1 MTSTAPPRPTP
12 SRPAGRS
19 GPGSH
24 YTGRE
29 YRARLHVRL
38 WLLCL
43 AAITLAIA
51 WQAWVVPELT
61 TVLEPTSGEGT
72 PWAVQLISALA
83 MGTGLFVL
91 LRRMRPG
98 RDDELAARLRRQ
110 QQELQALTGRLIDA
124 QESERRTIS
133 RELHDDIGQAIT
145 AIKMCAAS
153 IPKED
158 EAGRAEVVDEI
169 VGIADQTIAKLRD
182 LSMLL
187 RPPQLD
193 ALGLEAAL
201 RWQSERLFR
210 GGRPTLEL
218 HLQTLPQRPD
228 AAVELACFRIAQE
241 ALTNVLRHADATQV
255 TLTLAAQDGQGLLLT
270 ILDDGRGFDGQRVEG
285 LGLITMRERAQH
297 IGGTLDIESVP
308 GDGTCLRV
316 RLPLHAPE

>member
-1 MTSTAPPRPTP
+1 MTSIPP
-12 SRPAGRS
+12 SRPAGTS
-19 GPGSH
+19 TGPGSR
-24 YTGRE
+24 YPGRE

-61 TVLEPTSGEGT
+61 VLLQPSSGEAT

-83 MGTGLFVL
+83 MGTGLFLL

-145 AIKMCAAS
+145 AIKMCASS
-153 IPKED
+153 IPNED
-158 EAGRAEVVDEI
+158 EAGRAEVIAEI
-169 VGIADQTIAKLRD
+169 VGITDQTIAKLRD
-182 LSMLL
+182 ISMLL

-210 GGRPTLEL
+210 SGQPALDM
-218 HLQTLPQRPD
+218 HLQALPQRP
-228 AAVELACFRIAQE
+228 APEVELACFRIAQE

-255 TLTLAAQDGQGLLLT
+255 TLTLAPQGDHGLLLT
-270 ILDDGRGFDGQRVEG
+270 ILDDGRGFDGERMEG

-297 IGGTLDIESVP
+297 IGGQLDVESVP

-316 RLPLHAPE
+316 RLPLKGPN